1 MGMERKASLTG
12 ALSRL
17 LLLVLLMVG
26 VAAMHTFGH
35 LDNRHDA
42 TPHTTTG
49 AFHPEGAHP
58 ARPDDGPNRPQADPG
73 RPDAD
78 SSHPDAGPGHPQ
90 ANPGHPD
97 AGPGRPD
104 ADPGRA
110 DADPG
115 HAPGG
120 APGTVSICLAIIA
133 ALLALAPLRMRLADP
148 FDAWLRP
155 GTGRRAPPALAGTPP
170 LSLTLTRTVVLR
182 T

>member
-1 MGMERKASLTG
+1 MEREASLTG

-17 LLLVLLMVG
+17 LLLVFLVVG

-35 LDNRHDA
+35 LDNRHEA
-42 TPHTTTG
+42 TPHATTG
-49 AFHPEGAHP
+49 ALHPEGAHP
-58 ARPDDGPNRPQADPG
+58 TRPDAGPIRPQADPG
-73 RPDAD
+73 RPDVD

-97 AGPGRPD
+97 ADPGRAD

-155 GTGRRAPPALAGTPP
+155 GAGRRAPPALAGTPP